1 VGSARPYRNAPAGL
15 FNSNAARESQP
26 QARPRE
32 TRAKRMCATCPVRTE
47 CFAYAVRVQEN
58 FGIRGGGL
66 TERERHRLADH
77 RDVPT
82 A

>member
-1 VGSARPYRNAPAGL
+1 
-15 FNSNAARESQP
+15 
-26 QARPRE
+26 
-32 TRAKRMCATCPVRTE
+32 MCATCPVRTE